1 MSKVILLLLI
11 IGVKILL
18 TKGLMLGFL
27 LLCMAIKGKS
37 LHKNSSEWDKYFLSL
52 EERKVLQFAISLYL
66 LSAIISVFICY
77 LLLCWLNFLYP
88 FFLALMIFLA
98 GFVYSLCKY
107 RKSTK
112 DEIAAGLI
120 KVKNSIKE
128 KDY

>member
-27 LLCMAIKGKS
+27 LLCMAIKGKA
-37 LHKNSSEWDKYFLSL
+37 LHKNSSEWDKYF
-52 EERKVLQFAISLYL
+52 LQFAISLYL

-112 DEIAAGLI
+112 DEIAAGLL

>member
-66 LSAIISVFICY
+66 LSAIISV
-77 LLLCWLNFLYP
+77 L
-88 FFLALMIFLA
+88 
-98 GFVYSLCKY
+98 SL
-107 RKSTK
+107 
-112 DEIAAGLI
+112 IHI
-120 KVKNSIKE
+120 
-128 KDY
+128 